1 MLFRSAWQRPGQ
13 LAHDVRVAF
22 GYGRR
27 PRTDL
32 QVIAQQMAL
41 GRWAFALTC
50 LLYAVEESDLPVTVQ
65 QEGALRNLI
74 TRLEVKE
81 LPERFGSWL

>member
-1 MLFRSAWQRPGQ
+1 
-13 LAHDVRVAF
+13 
-22 GYGRR
+22 
-27 PRTDL
+27 
-32 QVIAQQMAL
+32 MAL